1 MLMIFSSSAG
11 SLFQDPVVCSFN
23 ESNQCYV
30 AMGQQL
36 HLQMPREDGFDLKTT
51 GIILRYR
58 KTQSS
63 IPTPLLPRWQF
74 VNDNKTMILTSA
86 ERNNSGTYTLNI
98 FNVDGSDKGNYTLQV
113 TIEAP
118 VSSVNVSHSCLTP
131 GFVICS
137 ADGDNLHFNW
147 TSDFNSLPQ
156 LENWTSTVTVDKDH
170 QGNLTCHVENHVSRD
185 HKTVELHP
193 CTVSTTTEGTTM
205 DPTPPSLGTNSTV
218 SHNEINSCNQTL
230 TTSPPNFTI
239 NSGFLQLI
247 LAILGSICVLL
258 IILSILAI
266 YIFKRTHGSK
276 NKEAASQDG
285 RELYAQVTH
294 LAADTMETRARTS
307 QAQVDSVEYAVVVPR
322 ASNKKQKSYED
333 EMHYGELVFNTPA
346 KNHHPM
352 SKVKG

>member
-1 MLMIFSSSAG
+1 MQIIFGILLTFTGAASG
-11 SLFQDPVVCSFN
+11 LLFQDPVVCKFN

-30 AMGQQL
+30 ALGQQL
-36 HLQMPREDGFDLKTT
+36 RLQTLWEDRFDLKANSL
-51 GIILRYR
+51 ILRYR
-58 KTQSS
+58 KAQSS
-63 IPTPLLPRWQF
+63 PPTPRLPRWQF
-74 VNDNKTMILTSA
+74 VNDSKTMILTSA
-86 ERNNSGTYTLNI
+86 ERNDSGTYTLNI

-276 NKEAASQDG
+276 NKEA
-285 RELYAQVTH
+285 
-294 LAADTMETRARTS
+294 

-352 SKVKG
+352 SKVQDDCVYSQVQHGS